1 MLLSWLADRYG
12 RRTAIQF
19 SLFMLALP
27 SLAAALATAWAA
39 NRLGSAIAPLVLLP
53 LGMCGVMLVLISIG
67 ATLAINLAL
76 VLIFG
81 PRGLAGR
88 PLAA

>member
-1 MLLSWLADRYG
+1 MLSIYASELFP
-12 RRTAIQF
+12 TALRAR
-19 SLFMLALP
+19 ST
-27 SLAAALATAWAA
+27 ATAWAA

-53 LGMCGVMLVLISIG
+53 LLGTYGVMLVLISIG
-67 ATLAINLAL
+67 ATLAGNLAL

>member
-1 MLLSWLADRYG
+1 
-12 RRTAIQF
+12 
-19 SLFMLALP
+19 MLALP
-27 SLAAALATAWAA
+27 SLGAALATAWAA

-53 LGMCGVMLVLISIG
+53 LLGMCGVM
-67 ATLAINLAL
+67 L